1 MRPLE
6 SVDDEEKTASTP
18 LQIRWRNAHSI
29 NKPVTEWLRVAFFT
43 PTTARTLFLGI
54 VAPLVC
60 RRYALHG
67 HMFDP
72 SLLSM
77 LVAMPASF
85 LIGAAFQRREKALQ
99 DLAEF
104 RTLAIAVYRSFAL
117 YGSPE
122 TAAAGQRAVQTMFA
136 SL

>member
-104 RTLAIAVYRSFAL
+104 LARWKVRLHRSL
-117 YGSPE
+117 RRWGVRGV
-122 TAAAGQRAVQTMFA
+122 AAAVMAF
-136 SL
+136 LP